1 MKMQLPNLK
10 LFTLILFSV
19 GLTGLNAQDKA
30 SVTDIDGNVYQTVSI
45 GTQVWMKENLK
56 VTRYCNG
63 DIITSTNPATLDIS
77 GESAPKYQWAY
88 NGDEGNVAVYGRLYT
103 WYAATDLRN
112 VCPSGWHLPTDT
124 EWTTL
129 TTFLGGFKVAGGKL
143 KETGTSHWETPNYA
157 ATNSTNFT
165 ALPGGC
171 CDTYDTYGG
180 IYHSGYWWSSTE
192 STSSNAYYRLMY
204 YAWGSTSRYAADKAN
219 GFSVRCIKD

>member
-1 MKMQLPNLK
+1 MQLPNLK

-56 VTRYCNG
+56 VTRYRNG
-63 DIITSTNPATLDIS
+63 DIITPTNPATLDIS

-143 KETGTSHWETPNYA
+143 KETGSAHWQSPSTG
-157 ATNSTNFT
+157 ATNQSGFT
-165 ALPGGC
+165 ALPG
-171 CDTYDTYGG
+171 
-180 IYHSGYWWSSTE
+180 S
-192 STSSNAYYRLMY
+192 
-204 YAWGSTSRYAADKAN
+204 
-219 GFSVRCIKD
+219 